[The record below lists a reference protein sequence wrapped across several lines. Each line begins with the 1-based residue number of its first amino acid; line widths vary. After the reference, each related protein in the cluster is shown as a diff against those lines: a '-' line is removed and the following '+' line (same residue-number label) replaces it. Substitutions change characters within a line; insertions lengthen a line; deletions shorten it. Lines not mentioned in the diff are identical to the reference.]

1 MFWDGRP
8 MHDRNMMTRRIRQEQ
23 GFTLIEVMMS
33 SAILA
38 IGLLGLAAMTTLSF
52 TRNSDGNETT
62 IATNLASE
70 LVERMQFNRR
80 NLVAG
85 YNGINLTAA
94 NPALCVQNPLA
105 QPVARGDCLQWQTR
119 LFAAGLVGVT
129 ARVAVA
135 PVIAVAPPPPVWP
148 APWPAGVWPPAPWP
162 PVGPPTLNQN
172 AIAVNV
178 TWIGSSRNTI
188 AGGSANWVAG
198 TKAVTLNAIIAPDN
212 P

>member
-1 MFWDGRP
+1 
-8 MHDRNMMTRRIRQEQ
+8 MTSRIRQEQ
-23 GFTLIEVMMS
+23 GFTLIEVMVS
-33 SAILA
+33 AAILA
-38 IGLLGLAAMTTLSF
+38 VGLLGLAAMTTLSF
-52 TRNSDGNETT
+52 TRNSDSSEITT
-62 IATNLASE
+62 ATNLAAE

-80 NLVAG
+80 NLVNG

-94 NPALCVQNPLA
+94 NPALCTQNALT

-119 LFAAGLVGVT
+119 LFAAGLVGVP

-135 PVIAVAPPPPVWP
+135 PVAAVAPLPPVWP

-178 TWIGSSRNTI
+178 TWIGSSQNTI
-188 AGGSANWVAG
+188 AGGTAAWVPG
-198 TKAVTLNAIIAPDN
+198 TKAVTLNTMIAPD
-212 P
+212 

>member
-1 MFWDGRP
+1 MSDN
-8 MHDRNMMTRRIRQEQ
+8 MHDSNIMMTSRIRQEQ
-23 GFTLIEVMMS
+23 GFTLIEVMVS
-33 SAILA
+33 AAILA
-38 IGLLGLAAMTTLSF
+38 VGLLGLAAMTTLSF
-52 TRNSDGNETT
+52 TRNSDGNEVTV
-62 IATNLASE
+62 ATNLATE

-80 NLVAG
+80 NLVTG

-94 NPALCVQNPLA
+94 NPALCVQSALT
-105 QPVARGDCLQWQTR
+105 QPVARGDCLQWQAR

-135 PVIAVAPPPPVWP
+135 PVAVVAPLPPVWP

-188 AGGSANWVAG
+188 AGGSAAVVAG
-198 TKAVTLNAIIAPDN
+198 TKAVTLNTIIAPE
-212 P
+212 

>member
-1 MFWDGRP
+1 
-8 MHDRNMMTRRIRQEQ
+8 MTSRIRQEQ
-23 GFTLIEVMMS
+23 GFTLIEVMVS
-33 SAILA
+33 AAILA

-52 TRNSDGNETT
+52 TRNSDSSEITT
-62 IATNLASE
+62 ATNLAAE

-80 NLVAG
+80 NLVNG

-94 NPALCVQNPLA
+94 NPALCTQNALA

-135 PVIAVAPPPPVWP
+135 PVAAVAPLPPVWP

-188 AGGSANWVAG
+188 AGGTAAWVPG
-198 TKAVTLNAIIAPDN
+198 TKAVTLNTMIAPD
-212 P
+212 